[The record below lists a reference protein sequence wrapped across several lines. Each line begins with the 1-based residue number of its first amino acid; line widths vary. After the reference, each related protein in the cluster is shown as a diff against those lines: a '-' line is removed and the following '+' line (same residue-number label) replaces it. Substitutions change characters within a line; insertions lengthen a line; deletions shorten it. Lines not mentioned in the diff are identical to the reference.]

1 MTYLCESLAIKKKK
15 KSQESQVVGTV
26 LLSTV
31 FGFLSLSLWLSHER
45 VRALLDRICFGENTP
60 PPPPAPPQPLRQLT
74 LLTCSIF
81 SQTAHP
87 EISATDRCL
96 KEVSVLWSVA
106 LRLLTFSGVSQSHFI
121 SYCQVGK
128 INK

>member
-45 VRALLDRICFGENTP
+45 VRALLDRMCFGVNTK
-60 PPPPAPPQPLRQLT
+60 RSDNT
-74 LLTCSIF
+74 
-81 SQTAHP
+81 
-87 EISATDRCL
+87 
-96 KEVSVLWSVA
+96 
-106 LRLLTFSGVSQSHFI
+106 G
-121 SYCQVGK
+121 
-128 INK
+128 